1 MRKLLVLLS
10 TALLLSSCGTVVWSG
25 FNWHKIPADGHR
37 TGVTA
42 PSADYPEYQLG
53 VSNGE
58 FYAAPNGKIIIGG
71 ATPEVAQ
78 ILYEAQAEMADLK
91 TVIGHSQRGMKAR
104 RPESPLS
111 NWTVDIIMEEAE
123 NYTGIDVDLGIAN
136 FGGIRSEIP
145 QGDVLKDDLV
155 SMFPFKNYLTVV
167 TLPGWR
173 LRQIFEQMAQTGV
186 QVVGGVKLVIKGNQ
200 LESALVG
207 GEPLDDNKTYN
218 VATIDF
224 LLTGGDG
231 YKLGENA
238 LQTIVTDV
246 AVIDAILPRVQKLEA
261 EGKTVD
267 YQTDGRVTIIN

>member
-71 ATPEVAQ
+71 ATPEVAR

>member
-186 QVVGGVKLVIKGNQ
+186 QVVGGVKLVFKGNQ